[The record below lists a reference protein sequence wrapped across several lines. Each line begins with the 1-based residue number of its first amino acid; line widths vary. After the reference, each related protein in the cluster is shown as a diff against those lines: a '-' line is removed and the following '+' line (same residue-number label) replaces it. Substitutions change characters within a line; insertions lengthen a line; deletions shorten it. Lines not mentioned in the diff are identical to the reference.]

1 MFFVSFVYLRVCS
14 VHPTMPGMN
23 KRAIK
28 KVHPLLKIIS
38 KLGADERRVLLHYLT
53 HDACEGIYEC
63 IQNGLTNPTLR
74 EEDKR
79 LLHTSLL
86 PQKNKFRKL
95 IKERNPEKKKR
106 ALLQVGDGVGLIL
119 ETVVPLLGEYL
130 GASK

>member
-1 MFFVSFVYLRVCS
+1 
-14 VHPTMPGMN
+14 
-23 KRAIK
+23 
-28 KVHPLLKIIS
+28 
-38 KLGADERRVLLHYLT
+38 
-53 HDACEGIYEC
+53 
-63 IQNGLTNPTLR
+63 
-74 EEDKR
+74 
-79 LLHTSLL
+79 L